1 MAAWLI
7 WLIVGIVMLGAE
19 ALSLDFVLVYFGIGA
34 LGAAAAAALGA
45 PAWFQ
50 LVEFVLVSGVLLVLT
65 RPTAKRW
72 IANAPGYRSNVAAIE
87 GRAGIVTIEID
98 NDASTGQ
105 VRLGTEHWT
114 ARALPDCA
122 PIGVGIRIEVVEVAG
137 VTALVRPRTAGEIPA
152 QQS

>member
-1 MAAWLI
+1 MAPWLI
-7 WLIVGIVMLGAE
+7 WLIAGIVMLAAE
-19 ALSLDFVLVYFGIGA
+19 AVSLDFVLAYFGVGA
-34 LGAAAAAALGA
+34 LGAAVAAALGA

-50 LVEFVLVSGVLLVLT
+50 IVEFVLVSVVLLVLT

-72 IANAPGYRSNVAAIE
+72 VSNSPGYRSNVAAIE

-98 NDASTGQ
+98 NDANCGQ

-114 ARALPDCA
+114 ARALPDSSTI
-122 PIGVGIRIEVVEVAG
+122 PVGTRVEVVEVAG